1 MKLRVSDNTVRVR
14 ISQSELAELKAF
26 LPVQLMVDFP
36 VQAQLSCQLIPSKVD
51 TLGCT
56 FSSSTISIFIPES
69 TIAKWNSS
77 TFVKL
82 ERTLDLENGKELFIL
97 VEKDFKRLSNRAK
110 EDESDLFTNPRKK

>member
-1 MKLRVSDNTVRVR
+1 MKLRVSDNTVRFR
-14 ISQSELAELKAF
+14 ISQSELSELKAF

-36 VQAQLSCQLIPSKVD
+36 AQAQLSCQLIPSKVD

-69 TIAKWNSS
+69 TIAGWISS
-77 TFVKL
+77 TSVKL
-82 ERTLDLENGKELFIL
+82 EKTLDLENGKELFIL

>member
-26 LPVQLMVDFP
+26 IPVRLKVDFP
-36 VQAQLSCQLIPSKVD
+36 VKAQLSCQLIPSKVD

-69 TIAKWNSS
+69 TIATWNSS

-97 VEKDFKRLSNRAK
+97 VEKDFKRLSNREK